1 MKDTIHFDA
10 PEFYPQNRIVMRV
23 EGPQGLF
30 IIVSEGEREAL
41 YGQFTLTG
49 DEGER
54 KALYQEF
61 TLVLPDE
68 FRSVFPDGNL
78 PEMSDTFIWRYN
90 AWFAVYEERSDE
102 VLGEP
107 MMSLAE
113 AVTYALDLAYGEL

>member
-23 EGPQGLF
+23 EGPQGIYL
-30 IIVSEGEREAL
+30 IVSEGEREAQ
-41 YGQFTLTG
+41 YGDFT
-49 DEGER
+49 
-54 KALYQEF
+54 
-61 TLVLPDE
+61 VILPNE
-68 FRSVFPDGNL
+68 FRSMFPDGDL
-78 PEMSDTFIWRYN
+78 PEQSDTFVWRYN
-90 AWFAVYEERSDE
+90 AWFAVYEERDDE